1 METEAELIKKVRI
14 ERLRVQT
21 TILELE
27 RRLELAYWRGDMAF
41 VRTAETL
48 IREGKELLN
57 KYKIP
62 YIRKD
67 LEK

>member
-1 METEAELIKKVRI
+1 METEELIKKIRI

-27 RRLELAYWRGDMAF
+27 RRLELAYWGGDMAF

-57 KYKIP
+57 KHKVP
-62 YIRKD
+62 R
-67 LEK
+67 LS